1 MGGHAARTYWEGPG
15 LVRLIAGFLLPPIAW
30 LLDLHISYA
39 MVKWACENDQRPLI
53 MLVSLASLS
62 LIAVGTWLSWSCWTM
77 LRAHA
82 RPDGGS
88 QEDRSYFIAAA
99 GLAMNALF
107 GLLIVTSFVPRYF
120 LSPCE

>member
-1 MGGHAARTYWEGPG
+1 MGETAQDYWDQTG
-15 LVRLIAGFLLPPIAW
+15 LLMLMAGNLLAPFAW
-30 LLDLHISYA
+30 LLDLQISYA